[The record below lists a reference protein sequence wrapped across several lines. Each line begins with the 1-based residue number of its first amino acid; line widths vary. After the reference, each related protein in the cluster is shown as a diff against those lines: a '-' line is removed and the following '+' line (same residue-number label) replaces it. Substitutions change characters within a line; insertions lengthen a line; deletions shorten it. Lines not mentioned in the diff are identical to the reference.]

1 MHLHCRGAQGHV
13 VPRILRG
20 GRPGAQDQQT
30 DGEAAAERGQMVV
43 RDQGE
48 LEW

>member
-1 MHLHCRGAQGHV
+1 V
-13 VPRILRG
+13 VPSILRD
-20 GRPGAQDQQT
+20 GRADAQDQQA